1 MFLHASRRELDDP
14 DQARLPDRVY
24 ADLLFE
30 LPASQGASLG
40 EWLGC
45 AAVVAEVEADGVIVS
60 AHANRVFRIADL
72 AGLVREWMKA
82 HSVEA
87 VLASSDE
94 ALFALPNSRTA
105 WPMPRASSGSFL
117 APKRSRITKKMISV
131 SGPKKLPKD
140 AIFMMALR

>member
-14 DQARLPDRVY
+14 DQARLPDRVH

-60 AHANRVFRIADL
+60 AHANRVFRLADL
-72 AGLVREWMKA
+72 AGLVREWMQA

-87 VLASSDE
+87 VLASNDE
-94 ALFALPNSRTA
+94 ALFA
-105 WPMPRASSGSFL
+105 
-117 APKRSRITKKMISV
+117 ISTHET
-131 SGPKKLPKD
+131 GP
-140 AIFMMALR
+140 

>member
-14 DQARLPDRVY
+14 DQARLPDRAH

-40 EWLGC
+40 EWLGF
-45 AAVVAEVEADGVIVS
+45 VAEVEADGVIVS
-60 AHANRVFRIADL
+60 AHANRVFRLADL
-72 AGLVREWMKA
+72 AGLVREWMQA

-94 ALFALPNSRTA
+94 ALFA
-105 WPMPRASSGSFL
+105 
-117 APKRSRITKKMISV
+117 ISTHET
-131 SGPKKLPKD
+131 GP
-140 AIFMMALR
+140 